1 MKRFC
6 LSNKE
11 RIKRKNDFKKIY
23 DSGEII
29 FSAGKKLKALFLID
43 NNNKEPGIKTAFAV
57 SKKAGNAV
65 WRNRAKRLLRESYR
79 LNQNIITGQIIQSNK
94 FVYIVFSLNK
104 INNKRYENLYLK
116 DIMPDVVDMMNQIK
130 NKI

>member
-1 MKRFC
+1 M
-6 LSNKE
+6 
-11 RIKRKNDFKKIY
+11 
-23 DSGEII
+23 
-29 FSAGKKLKALFLID
+29 ID

-79 LNQNIITGQIIQSNK
+79 LNQHIIIGQIIQSSK